1 MISKI
6 PTRNKFNF
14 QVLPHLNSSNF
25 GAVLVW
31 VGLVYFNTMGSLQY
45 AEAQRSKEVK
55 AQGEYQMKVELSVN
69 MDQART
75 KAIQLARIDALRRV
89 FGEVVVQGNSTF
101 LKNSSN
107 GELNSST
114 SAFNLISESLVN
126 GEWISDIEEP
136 TITTSNKSNG
146 TEDEIWIHAK
156 VYGWVRELDPVVQNC
171 DVQPLSCPK
180 ISCKTS
186 QFNHGQ
192 SFYLA
197 FQSPVNGY
205 LTVYLDNPEE
215 QTTYKI
221 LPYSAMKGDLSIPII
236 ADKPYVFFDA
246 GSKSEYNLPQTEELE
261 LFIGKASNPQELNKL
276 FVIFSP
282 NHEIG
287 KPILSNS
294 SSQPIQEGN
303 SKFFLPPNLP
313 SEDFQ
318 RWLNTLRSKNRQIQ
332 LYTEILTINR

>member
-14 QVLPHLNSSNF
+14 QVLPHLNSSNI

-31 VGLVYFNTMGSLQY
+31 VGLVCFNTMGVLQY
-45 AEAQRSKEVK
+45 AEAQRSKEVN
-55 AQGEYQMKVELSVN
+55 AQGEYQMRVELSVN

-107 GELNSST
+107 GALNSST

-332 LYTEILTINR
+332 IYTEIVTINR

>member
-1 MISKI
+1 
-6 PTRNKFNF
+6 
-14 QVLPHLNSSNF
+14 
-25 GAVLVW
+25 
-31 VGLVYFNTMGSLQY
+31 
-45 AEAQRSKEVK
+45 
-55 AQGEYQMKVELSVN
+55 
-69 MDQART
+69 
-75 KAIQLARIDALRRV
+75 
-89 FGEVVVQGNSTF
+89 
-101 LKNSSN
+101 
-107 GELNSST
+107 
-114 SAFNLISESLVN
+114 
-126 GEWISDIEEP
+126 
-136 TITTSNKSNG
+136 
-146 TEDEIWIHAK
+146 
-156 VYGWVRELDPVVQNC
+156 
-171 DVQPLSCPK
+171 
-180 ISCKTS
+180 
-186 QFNHGQ
+186 
-192 SFYLA
+192 
-197 FQSPVNGY
+197 
-205 LTVYLDNPEE
+205 
-215 QTTYKI
+215 
-221 LPYSAMKGDLSIPII
+221 MKGDLSIPII